1 MLQFEKLRNIKLYL
15 KKNNLKKVI
24 LFSQARSGST
34 FCTNILSKYLG
45 FRKKYIFPEEFFIN
59 KHFTYL
65 KYFTNKHEKFFL
77 NTNEFILKRP
87 NLNREDILFIYL
99 FRNPKDILKSYKKA
113 KKNHFYHGW
122 KEFYSRYKKYYLDIN
137 QNLDVASFNHEIWI
151 KQKKLFKHCFTI
163 NYDSLKLFKEFRQK
177 RNSIST
183 IKDIGLSKIV
193 DYTSNKKINFN
204 IFERLY
210 FLIRRK
216 LESRKNNIM
225 NY

>member
-1 MLQFEKLRNIKLYL
+1 MLQFEQLKNIKLYL

-34 FCTNILSKYLG
+34 FCTYFLAKYLG
-45 FRKKYIFPEEFFIN
+45 FKKKYIFPEEIFLN
-59 KHFTYL
+59 KHFIYL
-65 KYFTNKHEKFFL
+65 KHFTGKHEKFFL

-99 FRNPKDILKSYKKA
+99 YRNPKDILRSYKKA
-113 KKNHFYHGW
+113 KKNNFYHGW

-137 QNLDVASFNHEIWI
+137 QNLNVASFNHKIWL

-163 NYDSLKLFKEFRQK
+163 NYDSLKFFKKFRK
-177 RNSIST
+177 NRNSISS
-183 IKDIGLSKIV
+183 IKDIGLNTIV
-193 DYTSNKKINFN
+193 DYTNNKKINFN
-204 IFERLY
+204 IFEKLY
-210 FLIRRK
+210 FFIRRK
-216 LESRKNNIM
+216 LESRKNNIE